1 LTENENSMAV
11 YRFKINQRLSKARS
25 WRRPWSKLAQ
35 FADWLLLD
43 KGCGYGTS
51 PTRAVQAAG
60 LIILAFAIIY
70 AVGIEHL
77 NVEKTPFQPPVTT
90 LANRCMIAALVSVSA
105 FTSGFG
111 DIHEAAQGWMNIP
124 LIAESL
130 LGTLLWGLFIV
141 AFSRKV
147 IR

>member
-1 LTENENSMAV
+1 LIGLE
-11 YRFKINQRLSKARS
+11 
-25 WRRPWSKLAQ
+25 
-35 FADWLLLD
+35 
-43 KGCGYGTS
+43 TS
-51 PTRAVQAAG
+51 VA
-60 LIILAFAIIY
+60 
-70 AVGIEHL
+70 
-77 NVEKTPFQPPVTT
+77 
-90 LANRCMIAALVSVSA
+90 A

-111 DIHEAAQGWMNIP
+111 DLRDTGRGLMSLP

>member
-1 LTENENSMAV
+1 MIGLLTS
-11 YRFKINQRLSKARS
+11 
-25 WRRPWSKLAQ
+25 
-35 FADWLLLD
+35 
-43 KGCGYGTS
+43 
-51 PTRAVQAAG
+51 
-60 LIILAFAIIY
+60 
-70 AVGIEHL
+70 
-77 NVEKTPFQPPVTT
+77 
-90 LANRCMIAALVSVSA
+90 VSV

-111 DIHEAAQGWMNIP
+111 SLRDAAQGWMNMP

>member
-1 LTENENSMAV
+1 M
-11 YRFKINQRLSKARS
+11 
-25 WRRPWSKLAQ
+25 
-35 FADWLLLD
+35 
-43 KGCGYGTS
+43 
-51 PTRAVQAAG
+51 
-60 LIILAFAIIY
+60 LIILGFAIIY
-70 AVGIEHL
+70 AAGINLLHI
-77 NVEKTPFQPPVTT
+77 EKTPFDGPSSTI
-90 LANRCMIAALVSVSA
+90 ANRCMIAALTSVSA

-111 DIHEAAQGWMNIP
+111 DLRDAAHGWMNLP

>member
-1 LTENENSMAV
+1 MIGALT
-11 YRFKINQRLSKARS
+11 
-25 WRRPWSKLAQ
+25 
-35 FADWLLLD
+35 
-43 KGCGYGTS
+43 
-51 PTRAVQAAG
+51 
-60 LIILAFAIIY
+60 
-70 AVGIEHL
+70 
-77 NVEKTPFQPPVTT
+77 
-90 LANRCMIAALVSVSA
+90 SVSA

-111 DIHEAAQGWMNIP
+111 DVRDAAQGWMNVP